1 MALKIYQ
8 ISLLFMRIIIW
19 HRIQILTIDCKKPRS
34 FFEKH
39 AIEDIGD
46 MNYKSISSN
55 NPFEYIYSVEIDTG
69 DFKVKCYMFLE
80 ISKRSTAILKND
92 NDKLIN

>member
-1 MALKIYQ
+1 
-8 ISLLFMRIIIW
+8 MRIIIG

-39 AIEDIGD
+39 AIEDIGEIIFF

-55 NPFEYIYSVEIDTG
+55 
-69 DFKVKCYMFLE
+69 
-80 ISKRSTAILKND
+80 KN
-92 NDKLIN
+92 